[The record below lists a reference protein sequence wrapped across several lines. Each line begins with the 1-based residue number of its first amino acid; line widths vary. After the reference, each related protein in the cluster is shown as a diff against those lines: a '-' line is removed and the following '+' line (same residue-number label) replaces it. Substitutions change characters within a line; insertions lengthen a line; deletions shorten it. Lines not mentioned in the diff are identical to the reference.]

1 MSVYETDI
9 VIVGGGIAGQ
19 SLAAALVDAAG
30 AGRGAAG
37 GVGSGTV
44 RVVVVESEN
53 TLGHHTSSRSASQMQ
68 PSYGPPGIRALTAAT
83 LGLMPGIERALGT
96 SILSPRPLIWCG
108 LRGSAAQADSVLASV
123 PDAREGSIAEAVS
136 RLPALRASAL
146 ESIAFD
152 KNAQEVDVTALLGY
166 YRERMRTGGVTVL
179 YGSAVSDA
187 QPFADGWRVTAGSN
201 EIRARI
207 VVNAAGAWADPL
219 AGLFG
224 KAPRGLQ
231 PYRRTITVAAATGRA
246 VDPSWPM
253 ASDMGDTFYFRPQ
266 GTEILA
272 SPLEDTPSV
281 AEDARP
287 RPSDVADVTQR
298 INAVTD
304 LALGRSTRSWTGL
317 RTLSP
322 SGLPI
327 VGREP
332 GDPTFYWLAGQG
344 GYGIQ
349 TSAALGRMVAA
360 DLLGHDAG
368 LGDDV
373 AAAFARLA
381 PEPGPATA

>member
-1 MSVYETDI
+1 MTAYETDI

-19 SLAAALVDAAG
+19 SLAAALVDTARDAL
-30 AGRGAAG
+30 RIL
-37 GVGSGTV
+37 
-44 RVVVVESEN
+44 VVESEN

-68 PSYGPPGIRALTAAT
+68 PSYGPPEIRALTSAT

-108 LRGSAAQADSVLASV
+108 LRGSEVQADSVLASV
-123 PDAREGSIAEAVS
+123 PDAREGSIAEAVT

-152 KNAQEVDVTALLGY
+152 ENAQEVDVTALLGY
-166 YRERMRTGGVTVL
+166 YRERMRAGGVRVL
-179 YGSAVSDA
+179 QGSAVSDA
-187 QPFADGWRVTAGSN
+187 RPIVDGWSVTAGPN

-207 VVNAAGAWADPL
+207 VVNASGAWADPL

-224 KAPRGLQ
+224 KAARGLQ
-231 PYRRTITVAAATGRA
+231 AYRRTITVAPATGRA

-253 ASDMGDTFYFRPQ
+253 ACDMGDTFYFRPQ
-266 GTEILA
+266 GSEILA
-272 SPLEDTPSV
+272 SPLEDVPSV
-281 AEDARP
+281 AEDAKP
-287 RPSDVADVTQR
+287 RSSDSADAVQR
-298 INAVTD
+298 INDVTD
-304 LALGRSTRSWTGL
+304 LALGEPSRSWTGL

-322 SGLPI
+322 TGLPI

-360 DLLGHDAG
+360 NMLGRGHG
-368 LGDDV
+368 LGDAA
-373 AAAFARLA
+373 AAAFTRLA
-381 PEPGPATA
+381 PTAA